1 MKKQYPFWLIT
12 TIVIFT
18 FIPFLGETLFN
29 TKGEPREAIVAVSM
43 LQNGDWILPIHC
55 GTDIPYKPPFLAW
68 CIAVISTLTGSVSE
82 YTSRLPSALAAIA
95 MVIIGFRFYR
105 NRTSGMVAFIMAIV
119 TITSFEVHRAATN
132 CRVDMLLTAFIVI
145 SLYSLYRHWERGH
158 RGLPWTAILLMSCG
172 VLTKGPV
179 GMILPCLVIG
189 VFRLI
194 KGEKFLPAF
203 LNLFTAA
210 ILSCFIPALWYIAAY
225 HQGGQEF
232 LDLAM
237 EENFG
242 RFFGNMS
249 YESHENPVH
258 YNFVTVI
265 AGLLPYT
272 LLLLFSLFTIKLRKP
287 AASLR
292 EAWNRLKLNIASMEP
307 AKLFSLLSIVL
318 IFTFYCIPKSK
329 RSVYLLPIYPFLA
342 YFITLLVIRLI
353 NRKSRAINVYA
364 VIISAIAI
372 LLPVTFL
379 LIRAGVLP
387 ELHGSIDTFVSGLA
401 GYPLSGISLPRML
414 VILSLLFGIA
424 NIVAIAKKHRDTH
437 EIFKYTLIATLL
449 LYWSFSAVYQP
460 AVLNTKSDI
469 VVAQQLKERIPHGKI
484 YSFIDDGLDFM
495 RYYTINFYLD
505 DRVKM
510 FIHECPDEGCIIVSE
525 PHSHKLIELYGNS
538 YSFTMLHDFN
548 HRSCDVKQQ
557 VLLFRFHRTGGL

>member
-1 MKKQYPFWLIT
+1 MKKQYYFWLIT
-12 TIVIFT
+12 AIVIFT

-43 LQNGDWILPIHC
+43 LQNGNWILPEHC

-68 CIAVISTLTGSVSE
+68 CIAVISSLTGSVSE
-82 YTSRLPSALAAIA
+82 FTSRLPSALATIA
-95 MVIIGFRFYR
+95 MVIVGFRFYR
-105 NRTSGMVAFIMAIV
+105 NRTSNLIAVIMALI

-158 RGLPWTAILLMSCG
+158 KGLPWTAILLMSCG

-194 KGEKFLPAF
+194 KGERFLPVF
-203 LNLFTAA
+203 LNLFAAA
-210 ILSCFIPALWYIAAY
+210 ILSCAIPALWYIAAY
-225 HQGGQEF
+225 KQGGQEF

-242 RFFGNMS
+242 RFLGKMS

-258 YNFVTVI
+258 YNFITVI

-272 LLLLFSLFTIKLRKP
+272 LLVLLSLFTVKIRKSTC
-287 AASLR
+287 SLR
-292 EAWNRLKLNIASMEP
+292 EAWNKLKLNITTMEP
-307 AKLFSLLSIVL
+307 AKLFSLLSIIL

-342 YFITLLVIRLI
+342 YFITLLALYLI
-353 NRKSRAINVYA
+353 KHKPRIIKIYA
-364 VIISAIAI
+364 VIILSISI
-372 LLPVTFL
+372 LLPVTFY
-379 LIRAGVLP
+379 LIRADVFP
-387 ELHGSIDTFVSGLA
+387 ELHGSISTFVAGLA
-401 GYPLSGISLPRML
+401 NYPLSG
-414 VILSLLFGIA
+414 LSLSRILVTLSVLFGITYIISIIRKRT
-424 NIVAIAKKHRDTH
+424 NPQDMFKHA
-437 EIFKYTLIATLL
+437 LISTLL

-469 VVAQQLKERIPHGKI
+469 VVAQKIEKIVPEGKI
-484 YSFIDDGLDFM
+484 YSFIDDRLDFM
-495 RYYTINFYLD
+495 RYYTINFYLN

-510 FIHECPDEGCIIVSE
+510 FIHEHPDEGYIIVSE
-525 PHSHKLIELYGNS
+525 PHFHKLVELYGNS
-538 YSFTMLHDFN
+538 YSFSRTQDFN

-557 VLLFRFHRTGGL
+557 VLLFQFHRTDRL